1 MNMYEY
7 DPSSH
12 LLPAKRFVH
21 VCNFTLI
28 ARRTVEKKRNTNKKY
43 IIISTT
49 ETDDAG
55 CKKNTA
61 KSSEVLSRKNMSSLK
76 LFHYLPPSSDEIF
89 QKETIKHFKQK
100 VRGSSNTHL

>member
-1 MNMYEY
+1 MYEY

-61 KSSEVLSRKNMSSLK
+61 NSSGLIAEKYVLFKIIPLS
-76 LFHYLPPSSDEIF
+76 PSIF
-89 QKETIKHFKQK
+89 RRNFSERNDQTF
-100 VRGSSNTHL
+100 